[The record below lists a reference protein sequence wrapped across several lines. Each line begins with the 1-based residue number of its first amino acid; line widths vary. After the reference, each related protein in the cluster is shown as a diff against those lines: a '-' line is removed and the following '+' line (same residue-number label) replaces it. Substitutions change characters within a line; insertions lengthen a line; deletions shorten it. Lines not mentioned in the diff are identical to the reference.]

1 MADTAVPVM
10 RAGELSE
17 TLDFYETLGYE
28 VTSAQ
33 TRPYS
38 YGAVRRPGY
47 DLHFFAPPGGYPDQG
62 ENVGC
67 LVMVGEVEELHA
79 GFSSALRAK
88 YGRVPA
94 RGIPR
99 ITRMRPGQTR
109 FTVVDPAGN
118 SITYIRVDEPEMEY
132 GGSAELT
139 GLAKVIDNARILRFS
154 KNDDAAAR
162 RALEAGLH
170 RFGATASALERGH
183 ALADLVELAVAE
195 DDPARADELRS
206 RIAELTLSA
215 GERAE
220 IAEHLRIATDL
231 AEWLTEGPTGDA

>member
-10 RAGELSE
+10 WAGELSE
-17 TLDFYETLGYE
+17 TLDFYKTLGYE
-28 VTSAQ
+28 VTYEQ
-33 TRPYS
+33 TRPYT
-38 YGAVRRPGY
+38 YGAIRRPGY
-47 DLHFFAPPGGYPDQG
+47 DLHFFAPPKGDRGPV

-79 GFSSALRAK
+79 GFSAALRAK

-109 FTVVDPAGN
+109 FTVYDPAGN
-118 SITYIRVDEPEMEY
+118 GITYIRHDEPEMEY
-132 GGSAELT
+132 GGSTKLT

-154 KNDDAAAR
+154 KQDDPAAR
-162 RALEAGLH
+162 RALEAGLRRH
-170 RFGATASALERGH
+170 GGTATALERAH
-183 ALADLVELAVAE
+183 ALADLVEIAVAE
-195 DDPARADELRS
+195 EDSARAAELRGK
-206 RIAELTLSA
+206 IAELELSA
-215 GERAE
+215 EERTT

-231 AEWLTEGPTGDA
+231 AAWLDAD